1 MSPGKPA
8 PEELPL
14 LEEGDLE
21 SPAQLSHASLPP
33 VADLPMPAE
42 ADARRVV
49 SQVGLSEYCRFRGC
63 ALHTS
68 LFVCSSLPG
77 RARKA
82 QVPYSV
88 LPAMQSACPCYKQ
101 ARCTPC

>member
-1 MSPGKPA
+1 MSGNTCLLACAGRDRVCALGSRQDFIACCPPGHGHEWQHLLARLCREKQGSCRGKPA

-21 SPAQLSHASLPP
+21 SPAQLSHAPLPP

-49 SQVGLSEYCRFRGC
+49 SQVGL
-63 ALHTS
+63 
-68 LFVCSSLPG
+68 
-77 RARKA
+77 
-82 QVPYSV
+82 
-88 LPAMQSACPCYKQ
+88 
-101 ARCTPC
+101 